1 MWPLVKAASEPG
13 RGSEQKTIGPQ
24 AGGLGK
30 AAAESEVNCL
40 VSLPCSRHSINR
52 RSIASLPPGPLDSP
66 EFQVTRPEL
75 SSWRLQRWIRQA
87 LCLQEAE
94 HQVNTTAGVTLMEL
108 LLKHPRALC
117 VSVIIVLEQEMARIF
132 QYSCFEHSKDRG
144 ACGATVH
151 GISKSWQA
159 WVTEHAPYKYEFVSQ
174 WLLLRARPGIFKSF
188 MWINLTSTTISIF
201 LKIVSLILT
210 RARQA
215 KAKRC

>member
-151 GISKSWQA
+151 GIS
-159 WVTEHAPYKYEFVSQ
+159 Q